1 MIGRSAVGR
10 QLAQDLKAVVVAADR
25 VGAVAVGGDEELD
38 TATNRNRVESFRSAV
53 DTVPDATAHVVPIP
67 TRRFESRTSPWQ
79 LEEAYRAVSALV
91 ESGVPADAMLFE
103 DDYHSLGALRAL
115 AERGVRVPEDVMVI
129 GYSDHPYAAY
139 LQPSLT
145 SVSVPFGL
153 IAEAAV
159 SLLLRRIAGDR
170 TPPVRRLLPAELIV
184 RESSVRQL
192 AEPAPAP

>member
-1 MIGRSAVGR
+1 MPRTT
-10 QLAQDLKAVVVAADR
+10 KAGSTMRARRWTASPMPEPIPTRLIPTTPIRTTGMAAWMR
-25 VGAVAVGGDEELD
+25 GLPRGTRLLM
-38 TATNRNRVESFRSAV
+38 ESS
-53 DTVPDATAHVVPIP
+53 PIP

-91 ESGVPADAMLFE
+91 ESGAAVDAMLFE

-129 GYSDHPYAAY
+129 GYGDHPYAAY

-159 SLLLRRIAGDR
+159 ALLLRRIAGDR
-170 TPPVRRLLPAELIV
+170 TPPVHRLLPAELIV
-184 RESSVRQL
+184 RESTVRPV